1 MEPPKDLLEKTKIH
15 HIPNPPIGEF
25 NLAYLASLHNMLV
38 EMHAGMLV
46 LAIFCIV
53 LIIIDR
59 IHLRVSGTNGKS
71 GDFWSTDSGMGKL
84 SGFVEPTSYVAG
96 IGGVISLIISA
107 IVGSYT
113 WPSELITSNA
123 LGMGKVLFSIFATEL
138 WFLFV
143 FVRSK
148 YGLDL
153 WKESGMAIVYSC
165 VGLLGFLFTAIAGS
179 LGAHMS
185 AIANMSDKGSVL
197 DPIYELLGIDPLTL
211 GVIGSDF
218 LIYLTIGSIVL
229 VGVPIILILYLQRRK

>member
-1 MEPPKDLLEKTKIH
+1 
-15 HIPNPPIGEF
+15 
-25 NLAYLASLHNMLV
+25 
-38 EMHAGMLV
+38 MHAGMLT
-46 LAIFCIV
+46 LATFCIL

-59 IHLRVSGTNGKS
+59 IHLRISGTNGKP
-71 GDFWSTDSGMGKL
+71 GGFWSTGSGMGKL
-84 SGFVEPTSYVAG
+84 TGFVEPTAYVAG

-113 WPSELITSNA
+113 WPSELITGNA

-138 WFLFV
+138 WILFV
-143 FVRSK
+143 IFRSK
-148 YGLDL
+148 YGLNL
-153 WKESGMAIVYSC
+153 WKNSGMAVVNLC

-218 LIYLTIGSIVL
+218 LIYLIVGSIVL
-229 VGVPIILILYLQRRK
+229 VGVPIILVLYFQRRK